1 MNNVTFIL
9 DNADDILNSDDRL
22 HFINLLRD
30 MRILSGQNVDFL
42 VTSRRVFKDSSLKM
56 IEVRLKPLPPEES
69 QRVLTAQV
77 SDDCIKKQL
86 SKTDILVEL
95 CGCVPLALCIVGS
108 LLLDYTENE
117 LINSLNEKPLDVLR
131 EDEMMIILLKKLLKP
146 PMMF

>member
-1 MNNVTFIL
+1 
-9 DNADDILNSDDRL
+9 
-22 HFINLLRD
+22 
-30 MRILSGQNVDFL
+30 
-42 VTSRRVFKDSSLKM
+42 M

-69 QRVLTAQV
+69 LRVLTAQV

-117 LINSLNEKPLDVLR
+117 LINSLNEKPLEVLR
-131 EDEMMIILLKKLLKP
+131 EDESDDNLLKKLLKP
-146 PMMF
+146 LMMF